1 MTDIVPFVFEGSE
14 IRTIHKNGEPW
25 FVASD
30 VCKVLGIANSRDAI
44 DRLDD
49 DEKDDVALSDTIG
62 RQQDMNIINESGLY
76 VLILRSRNAVKPGT
90 LQHRFRKWVT
100 SDVLPTIRNTG
111 RYDPRTSTSRLAVTT
126 SDQYTVREVILRP
139 DGVWGQVWA
148 VPVYMLD
155 GTEHWNMP
163 ILLQICCGTSV
174 IPEHLNVGQYVYDL
188 MKEHPDLAGAAPLW
202 VATLENCK
210 HIIQAVAGCYN
221 QRTRQILADLAIA
234 SRTERKHSGNVVH
247 LVEFPRE

>member
-14 IRTIHKNGEPW
+14 IRTIHKNDEPW

-30 VCKVLGIANSRDAI
+30 VCNALRLSNPRKAI
-44 DRLDD
+44 ENLDE
-49 DEKDDVALSDTIG
+49 DEKGVTLSDTVG
-62 RQQDMNIINESGLY
+62 GKQEMNIINESGLY

-100 SDVLPTIRNTG
+100 ADVLPTIRATG
-111 RYDPRTSTSRLAVTT
+111 QYDPLTSTSRMMNAT
-126 SDQYTVREVILRP
+126 SDRYTVREVILRP
-139 DGVWGQVWA
+139 DGAWGQIWA

-221 QRTRQILADLAIA
+221 HRTRQILADLAKA
-234 SRTERKHSGNVVH
+234 SRSDRPHSGNVVH
-247 LVEFPRE
+247 LVDFPRE